1 MGNFVQNPDEDKL
14 SINVNWIS
22 LDSLNVKGK
31 TTYKNM
37 STIYHKGKMP

>member
-1 MGNFVQNPDEDKL
+1 MGNFVQNPDVDKL

-37 STIYHKGKMP
+37 STIY